1 MTTTPNTVDTVGK
14 QPLGQIERCDVRSVW
29 ANEAAD
35 FTPWLAKEE
44 NMALLAESL
53 GIEMEVENIEVAVGP
68 YSADILAKNIGTD
81 RYVVIENQ
89 LDKTN
94 HDHLG
99 KAITYGSVLDAGE
112 VIWIAPEFTEEH
124 RKALEW
130 LNDNTGDNLGF
141 YGVQVELWRIDN
153 SRPAVRFNVVS
164 RPAEIVRQAAVAK
177 AGEELTDARKLQLE
191 FWTRFREKLLEEGI
205 VPSAQTPRPQYWFDV
220 ALGRGGISLSNIANT
235 YEGRV
240 GVRVY
245 ISNTVA
251 EAVFPQLEQQKAEI
265 EHEIGEVLQWNPHP
279 DNRDKIIALYHE
291 ADIWDRDRWDEYIRW
306 LVDAVARFRKAFMP
320 RVKKLKLTRQGVGET
335 TEDTRQL

>member
-1 MTTTPNTVDTVGK
+1 MTDTPTAGNTVGK
-14 QPLGQIERCDVRSVW
+14 QPLGQIERRDVREVW

-35 FTPWLAKEE
+35 FTPWLAQEE
-44 NMALLAESL
+44 NIALLGEAL
-53 GIEMEVENIEVAVGP
+53 GVELEVENVEVAVGP
-68 YSADILAKNIGTD
+68 YSADILAKNIGTG

-89 LDKTN
+89 LGKTN

-112 VIWIAPEFTEEH
+112 VVWIATEFTEEH

-141 YGVQVELWRIDN
+141 YGVQVELWRIDE
-153 SRPAVRFNVVS
+153 SRPAVRFNVLS

-177 AGEELTDARKLQLE
+177 VGEELSEARKLQLE
-191 FWTRFREKLLEEGI
+191 FWTRFREKLLEERV

-220 ALGRGGISLSNIANT
+220 PLGRSGIFLSNIANT

-251 EAVFPQLEQQKAEI
+251 ETALPQLEGQKAEI
-265 EHEIGEVLQWNPHP
+265 EQEIGEALQWNPHP
-279 DNRDKIIALYHE
+279 DNRDKIIALHHE
-291 ADIWDRDRWDEYIRW
+291 ADIWDRDRWDEYINW
-306 LVDAVARFRKAFMP
+306 LVDAVARFRKVFMP
-320 RVKKLKLTRQGVGET
+320 RVRKLKLTE
-335 TEDTRQL
+335 